1 MVLVLVVSSLDLR
14 KFLYVYCLWR
24 VTRPFLGPAHQGL
37 TRVVSWGCP
46 SRFCPRPSGLNPSG
60 GFFLVFSFF
69 FTMPRRF
76 PCTVSLDVKEFAD
89 LGTTRPEVVSKI
101 INSFHPIKPIVAVQF
116 VGYDAKV
123 TFESEDHKREVMA
136 NEYVS
141 IEGIEC
147 AVRGGGPRPQN
158 VLVYNFPF
166 EIPHAVVR
174 KALSPFGEVESVN
187 FRHWTYAREICD
199 GVRTVRMVRS
209 RAISRNLV
217 IDGFP
222 VKISYPGQTLECD
235 ICGESGHIAKNCSL
249 RGKCLECR
257 QSGHF
262 QRNCPVRLRRI
273 QRSVDS
279 LDPVPP
285 GDVSGPPPSASPPG
299 AGPPSVVLSGVPP
312 IAPLA
317 NQPDGVAS
325 EEFSSVDVRDNQLD
339 EFASQSILADVSV
352 VDPVSASE
360 GPFGIK
366 IGSSQPRAESQI
378 PNLSTP
384 VDTVAS
390 DVSSDNDSLVTVS
403 EGEITSNSDDSNVSE
418 HSTSNEDISESNVMD
433 NTSTSKENISESN
446 VMDNTNTTKENISES
461 NVTDNTNTTKEN
473 ISESNVMEST
483 CTVNENFSNTKNSNV
498 NDNVSNSLTN
508 SGSNLVSPGSSLNSV
523 LFSGG
528 AEAPLSSVGVSD
540 SAVRV
545 SNVPSGLRLS
555 KGSGS
560 GVSKP
565 AAARPSGLRPG
576 LRKVISDW
584 SLAARRMR

>member
-1 MVLVLVVSSLDLR
+1 M
-14 KFLYVYCLWR
+14 
-24 VTRPFLGPAHQGL
+24 
-37 TRVVSWGCP
+37 
-46 SRFCPRPSGLNPSG
+46 
-60 GFFLVFSFF
+60 
-69 FTMPRRF
+69 
-76 PCTVSLDVKEFAD
+76 
-89 LGTTRPEVVSKI
+89 
-101 INSFHPIKPIVAVQF
+101 
-116 VGYDAKV
+116 
-123 TFESEDHKREVMA
+123 
-136 NEYVS
+136 
-141 IEGIEC
+141 
-147 AVRGGGPRPQN
+147 
-158 VLVYNFPF
+158 
-166 EIPHAVVR
+166 
-174 KALSPFGEVESVN
+174 
-187 FRHWTYAREICD
+187 
-199 GVRTVRMVRS
+199 
-209 RAISRNLV
+209 
-217 IDGFP
+217 
-222 VKISYPGQTLECD
+222 
-235 ICGESGHIAKNCSL
+235 
-249 RGKCLECR
+249 
-257 QSGHF
+257 
-262 QRNCPVRLRRI
+262 
-273 QRSVDS
+273 
-279 LDPVPP
+279 
-285 GDVSGPPPSASPPG
+285 
-299 AGPPSVVLSGVPP
+299 VLSGVPP

-317 NQPDGVAS
+317 NQPDGVS
-325 EEFSSVDVRDNQLD
+325 CEESSSVDVRDNQLD

-384 VDTVAS
+384 VDTVTS

-418 HSTSNEDISESNVMD
+418 HSTTNENISESNVMD

-461 NVTDNTNTTKEN
+461 NV
-473 ISESNVMEST
+473 MEST
-483 CTVNENFSNTKNSNV
+483 CTVNENIRNTKNSNV
-498 NDNVSNSLTN
+498 NVNVSNSENVEIANGLTN

-523 LFSGG
+523 SFSGG

-555 KGSGS
+555 KGSSS

>member
-1 MVLVLVVSSLDLR
+1 MSLGVALLVFV
-14 KFLYVYCLWR
+14 
-24 VTRPFLGPAHQGL
+24 PAHQGL
-37 TRVVSWGCP
+37 TPVVG
-46 SRFCPRPSGLNPSG
+46 FSG
-60 GFFLVFSFF
+60 FSFF

-89 LGTTRPEVVSKI
+89 LGTTRLEVVSKI

-136 NEYVS
+136 HEYVS

-174 KALSPFGEVESVN
+174 EALSPFGEVESVN
-187 FRHWTYAREICD
+187 FRHWTHAREICD

-222 VKISYPGQTLECD
+222 VKISYPGQALECD
-235 ICGESGHIAKNCSL
+235 ICGELGHIAKNCSL

-262 QRNCPVRLRRI
+262 QRNCPVRLRRL

-299 AGPPSVVLSGVPP
+299 AGPPPVVLSGVPP

-317 NQPDGVAS
+317 NQPDGVAC
-325 EEFSSVDVRDNQLD
+325 EESSSVDVRDNQLD

-352 VDPVSASE
+352 VDPVSASA
-360 GPFGIK
+360 GPFGIM

-384 VDTVAS
+384 VDTVTS
-390 DVSSDNDSLVTVS
+390 DVSSDNDSLVSVS
-403 EGEITSNSDDSNVSE
+403 EGEITSSSNESNVSE
-418 HSTSNEDISESNVMD
+418 HSSMNCSDNTSITKVNISESNVMD
-433 NTSTSKENISESN
+433 NTNTTKENISESN

-461 NVTDNTNTTKEN
+461 NVMDNTNITKVN
-473 ISESNVMEST
+473 I
-483 CTVNENFSNTKNSNV
+483 SNTKNSNV
-498 NDNVSNSLTN
+498 NDNVSNSEN
-508 SGSNLVSPGSSLNSV
+508 VEIAVGSNLVSPGSSLNSV
-523 LFSGG
+523 SFSGG

-540 SAVRV
+540 GAVRV

-555 KGSGS
+555 KGSSS

-565 AAARPSGLRPG
+565 VAARPSGLRPG

-584 SLAARRMR
+584 SLAARRKR

>member
-1 MVLVLVVSSLDLR
+1 
-14 KFLYVYCLWR
+14 
-24 VTRPFLGPAHQGL
+24 
-37 TRVVSWGCP
+37 
-46 SRFCPRPSGLNPSG
+46 
-60 GFFLVFSFF
+60 
-69 FTMPRRF
+69 MPRRF

-89 LGTTRPEVVSKI
+89 LGTTCPEVVSKI

-123 TFESEDHKREVMA
+123 TFESEAHKREVMA

-174 KALSPFGEVESVN
+174 EALSPFGEVESVH
-187 FRHWTYAREICD
+187 FRHWTHAREICD

-222 VKISYPGQTLECD
+222 VKISYPGQALECD

-262 QRNCPVRLRRI
+262 QRNCPVRLRRL

-299 AGPPSVVLSGVPP
+299 AGPPPVVLSGVPP

-325 EEFSSVDVRDNQLD
+325 EESSSVDVRDNQLD

-384 VDTVAS
+384 VDTVTS

-418 HSTSNEDISESNVMD
+418 HSTTNEDISESNVMD

-461 NVTDNTNTTKEN
+461 NV
-473 ISESNVMEST
+473 MEST
-483 CTVNENFSNTKNSNV
+483 CTVNENISNTKNSNV
-498 NDNVSNSLTN
+498 NDNVSNSENVEIANGLTN

-523 LFSGG
+523 SFSGG
-528 AEAPLSSVGVSD
+528 AEAHLSSVGVSD

>member
-1 MVLVLVVSSLDLR
+1 
-14 KFLYVYCLWR
+14 
-24 VTRPFLGPAHQGL
+24 
-37 TRVVSWGCP
+37 
-46 SRFCPRPSGLNPSG
+46 
-60 GFFLVFSFF
+60 
-69 FTMPRRF
+69 MPRRF

-141 IEGIEC
+141 IERIEC

-174 KALSPFGEVESVN
+174 EALSPFGEVESVN
-187 FRHWTYAREICD
+187 FRHWTHAREICD
-199 GVRTVRMVRS
+199 GVRTVRLVRS

-222 VKISYPGQTLECD
+222 VKISYPGQALECD
-235 ICGESGHIAKNCSL
+235 ICGELGHIAKNCSL

-262 QRNCPVRLRRI
+262 QRNCPVRLRRL

-279 LDPVPP
+279 LNPVPP

-299 AGPPSVVLSGVPP
+299 AGPPPVVLSGVPP

-317 NQPDGVAS
+317 NQPDGVVS
-325 EEFSSVDVRDNQLD
+325 EESSSVDVRDNQLD

-352 VDPVSASE
+352 VDPVSAPA

-366 IGSSQPRAESQI
+366 IGSAQPRAESQI
-378 PNLSTP
+378 PNLYTP
-384 VDTVAS
+384 VDTVTS
-390 DVSSDNDSLVTVS
+390 DVSSDNDSLVSVS
-403 EGEITSNSDDSNVSE
+403 EGEITSSSNESNVSE
-418 HSTSNEDISESNVMD
+418 HSSMNCSDNTSITKVNIRESNVMD
-433 NTSTSKENISESN
+433 NTITTKENISESNAMDNTNTTKENISESN
-446 VMDNTNTTKENISES
+446 VMDNTNTTK
-461 NVTDNTNTTKEN
+461 VNT
-473 ISESNVMEST
+473 
-483 CTVNENFSNTKNSNV
+483 SNTKNSNV
-498 NDNVSNSLTN
+498 NDNVSNSEN
-508 SGSNLVSPGSSLNSV
+508 VEIAFGSNLVSPGSSLNSV
-523 LFSGG
+523 SFSGG

-540 SAVRV
+540 GAVRV

-555 KGSGS
+555 KGSSS

-565 AAARPSGLRPG
+565 VAARPSGLRPG

-584 SLAARRMR
+584 SLAARRKR

>member
-1 MVLVLVVSSLDLR
+1 
-14 KFLYVYCLWR
+14 
-24 VTRPFLGPAHQGL
+24 
-37 TRVVSWGCP
+37 
-46 SRFCPRPSGLNPSG
+46 
-60 GFFLVFSFF
+60 
-69 FTMPRRF
+69 MPRRF
-76 PCTVSLDVKEFAD
+76 PCTVSIDVKEFAD

-101 INSFHPIKPIVAVQF
+101 INSFHPIKPVVAVQF

-123 TFESEDHKREVMA
+123 TFGSEAHKREVMV

-141 IEGIEC
+141 IEGIDC

-158 VLVYNFPF
+158 VLVYNFPY

-174 KALSPFGEVESVN
+174 EALSPFGEVESVH
-187 FRHWTYAREICD
+187 FRHWTHAQEICD

-222 VKISYPGQTLECD
+222 VKISYPGQALECD
-235 ICGESGHIAKNCSL
+235 ICGELGHIAKNCSL

-262 QRNCPVRLRRI
+262 QRNCPVRLRRL

-279 LDPVPP
+279 LDPVPL
-285 GDVSGPPPSASPPG
+285 GDASGPPPSASPPG
-299 AGPPSVVLSGVPP
+299 AGLPPVVLSGVPP

-317 NQPDGVAS
+317 NPPDDVAS
-325 EEFSSVDVRDNQLD
+325 QPVLGSCGESSSVDVRDNQLD
-339 EFASQSILADVSV
+339 ELASQSILADVSV
-352 VDPVSASE
+352 DGPVSASV

-378 PNLSTP
+378 PNLSAP
-384 VDTVAS
+384 VDTVTS
-390 DVSSDNDSLVTVS
+390 DVSSDDDDSLVSVS
-403 EGEITSNSDDSNVSE
+403 EGEITSSSNESNVSE
-418 HSTSNEDISESNVMD
+418 HSSNVID
-433 NTSTSKENISESN
+433 NTRTTKENISESN

-461 NVTDNTNTTKEN
+461 NVMDNASTTKEN

-483 CTVNENFSNTKNSNV
+483 FTVNENISNTKNSNV
-498 NDNVSNSLTN
+498 NDNVSNSEN
-508 SGSNLVSPGSSLNSV
+508 VEIGSNLVSPGSSLNSV
-523 LFSGG
+523 SFSGG
-528 AEAPLSSVGVSD
+528 ADAPPSSVGVVD

-555 KGSGS
+555 KGSSS

-565 AAARPSGLRPG
+565 VAARPSGLRPG
-576 LRKVISDW
+576 LRKVIADW
-584 SLAARRMR
+584 SLAARRKR

>member
-1 MVLVLVVSSLDLR
+1 M
-14 KFLYVYCLWR
+14 
-24 VTRPFLGPAHQGL
+24 
-37 TRVVSWGCP
+37 
-46 SRFCPRPSGLNPSG
+46 
-60 GFFLVFSFF
+60 
-69 FTMPRRF
+69 
-76 PCTVSLDVKEFAD
+76 
-89 LGTTRPEVVSKI
+89 
-101 INSFHPIKPIVAVQF
+101 QF

-123 TFESEDHKREVMA
+123 TFESEDHKRQVMA

-174 KALSPFGEVESVN
+174 EALSPFGEVESVN
-187 FRHWTYAREICD
+187 FRHWTHAREICD

-222 VKISYPGQTLECD
+222 VKISYPGQALECD
-235 ICGESGHIAKNCSL
+235 ICGELGHIAKNCSL

-262 QRNCPVRLRRI
+262 QRNCPVRLRRL

-279 LDPVPP
+279 LDPVPT

-299 AGPPSVVLSGVPP
+299 AGPPPVVLSGVPP

-317 NQPDGVAS
+317 NQPDGVVS
-325 EEFSSVDVRDNQLD
+325 EESSSVDVHDNQLD

-352 VDPVSASE
+352 VQPVSAPA
-360 GPFGIK
+360 GPFGIM
-366 IGSSQPRAESQI
+366 IGSSQPRAQSQI

-384 VDTVAS
+384 VDTVTS
-390 DVSSDNDSLVTVS
+390 DVSSDNDSLVSVS
-403 EGEITSNSDDSNVSE
+403 EVEITSSSNESNVSE
-418 HSTSNEDISESNVMD
+418 HSSMNCSDNTSITKVNISESNVMD
-433 NTSTSKENISESN
+433 NINATKENISESN
-446 VMDNTNTTKENISES
+446 VMDNTNITKGNIS
-461 NVTDNTNTTKEN
+461 
-473 ISESNVMEST
+473 I
-483 CTVNENFSNTKNSNV
+483 TKNSNV
-498 NDNVSNSLTN
+498 NDNVSNSEN
-508 SGSNLVSPGSSLNSV
+508 VEIAVGSNLVSPGSSLNSV
-523 LFSGG
+523 PFSGG

-540 SAVRV
+540 GAVRV

-555 KGSGS
+555 KGSSS

-565 AAARPSGLRPG
+565 VAARPLGLRPG

-584 SLAARRMR
+584 SLAARRKR

>member
-1 MVLVLVVSSLDLR
+1 MNMSLLRELIVL
-14 KFLYVYCLWR
+14 F
-24 VTRPFLGPAHQGL
+24 
-37 TRVVSWGCP
+37 
-46 SRFCPRPSGLNPSG
+46 G
-60 GFFLVFSFF
+60 G
-69 FTMPRRF
+69 
-76 PCTVSLDVKEFAD
+76 
-89 LGTTRPEVVSKI
+89 
-101 INSFHPIKPIVAVQF
+101 
-116 VGYDAKV
+116 
-123 TFESEDHKREVMA
+123 
-136 NEYVS
+136 
-141 IEGIEC
+141 
-147 AVRGGGPRPQN
+147 GGGPRPQN
-158 VLVYNFPF
+158 VLVYNFPYD
-166 EIPHAVVR
+166 IPHAVVR
-174 KALSPFGEVESVN
+174 EALSPFGEVESVH
-187 FRHWTYAREICD
+187 FRHWTHAQGICD

-209 RAISRNLV
+209 RSIARNLV

-222 VKISYPGQTLECD
+222 VKISYPGQALECD

-262 QRNCPVRLRRI
+262 QRNCPVRLRWL

-279 LDPVPP
+279 LDPVPL
-285 GDVSGPPPSASPPG
+285 GDVSGPPSGALPPG
-299 AGPPSVVLSGVPP
+299 AGPPPVVLSGVPP

-317 NQPDGVAS
+317 NQPDGVAC
-325 EEFSSVDVRDNQLD
+325 EESSSVDVRDNQLD

-366 IGSSQPRAESQI
+366 IGSSQPCVESQI

-384 VDTVAS
+384 VDTVTS

-403 EGEITSNSDDSNVSE
+403 EEEITSNSDDSNVSE
-418 HSTSNEDISESNVMD
+418 HSTTNEDISESNVMD
-433 NTSTSKENISESN
+433 NTSTPKENISVSN
-446 VMDNTNTTKENISES
+446 VMDNTNTA
-461 NVTDNTNTTKEN
+461 KEN

-483 CTVNENFSNTKNSNV
+483 CTINENIGNTKNSNV
-498 NDNVSNSLTN
+498 NDNVSNSENVEIANGLAN
-508 SGSNLVSPGSSLNSV
+508 SG
-523 LFSGG
+523 
-528 AEAPLSSVGVSD
+528 AEVPLSSVGVSD

-584 SLAARRMR
+584 SLAARRKR

>member
-1 MVLVLVVSSLDLR
+1 MAGHPSLFGPCLSGLNPGRLLVALLVLV
-14 KFLYVYCLWR
+14 
-24 VTRPFLGPAHQGL
+24 PAHQGL
-37 TRVVSWGCP
+37 TPWWV
-46 SRFCPRPSGLNPSG
+46 L
-60 GFFLVFSFF
+60 FLCFSFF

-123 TFESEDHKREVMA
+123 TFESEAHKREVMA

-174 KALSPFGEVESVN
+174 EALSPFGEVESVN
-187 FRHWTYAREICD
+187 FRHWTHAREICD

-222 VKISYPGQTLECD
+222 VKISYPGQALECD
-235 ICGESGHIAKNCSL
+235 ICGELGHIAKNCSL

-262 QRNCPVRLRRI
+262 QRNCPVRLRRL

-299 AGPPSVVLSGVPP
+299 AGPPPVVLSGVPP

-317 NQPDGVAS
+317 NQPDGVAC
-325 EEFSSVDVRDNQLD
+325 EESSSVDVRDNQLD

-352 VDPVSASE
+352 VDPVSASD
-360 GPFGIK
+360 GPFGIT
-366 IGSSQPRAESQI
+366 IGSSQPCAESQI

-384 VDTVAS
+384 VDTVTS

-403 EGEITSNSDDSNVSE
+403 EVSE

-433 NTSTSKENISESN
+433 NTSTSKENISEIN
-446 VMDNTNTTKENISES
+446 VMDNTNTTKEIISES
-461 NVTDNTNTTKEN
+461 NVMDNTNTIKEN

-483 CTVNENFSNTKNSNV
+483 CTVNENFRNAKNSNV

-528 AEAPLSSVGVSD
+528 AEVPLSSVGVSD

>member
-1 MVLVLVVSSLDLR
+1 M
-14 KFLYVYCLWR
+14 C
-24 VTRPFLGPAHQGL
+24 
-37 TRVVSWGCP
+37 C
-46 SRFCPRPSGLNPSG
+46 SG
-60 GFFLVFSFF
+60 G
-69 FTMPRRF
+69 
-76 PCTVSLDVKEFAD
+76 
-89 LGTTRPEVVSKI
+89 G
-101 INSFHPIKPIVAVQF
+101 
-116 VGYDAKV
+116 G
-123 TFESEDHKREVMA
+123 
-136 NEYVS
+136 
-141 IEGIEC
+141 
-147 AVRGGGPRPQN
+147 GGGPRPQN
-158 VLVYNFPF
+158 VLVYNFPY
-166 EIPHAVVR
+166 ETPHAVVR
-174 KALSPFGEVESVN
+174 EALSPFGEVESVH
-187 FRHWTYAREICD
+187 FRHWTHAQEICD

-222 VKISYPGQTLECD
+222 VKISYPGQALECD

-257 QSGHF
+257 QSGYF
-262 QRNCPVRLRRI
+262 QRNCPVRLRWL
-273 QRSVDS
+273 QRSVVS
-279 LDPVPP
+279 LDPVPL
-285 GDVSGPPPSASPPG
+285 GDVSGPPSGASPPG
-299 AGPPSVVLSGVPP
+299 AGPPPVVLSGVPP
-312 IAPLA
+312 FAPLA

-325 EEFSSVDVRDNQLD
+325 EESSSVDVRDNQLD

-352 VDPVSASE
+352 DGPVSASA
-360 GPFGIK
+360 GPFGIQ

-378 PNLSTP
+378 PNLSVP
-384 VDTVAS
+384 VDTVTS
-390 DVSSDNDSLVTVS
+390 DVSSDNDSLVSVS
-403 EGEITSNSDDSNVSE
+403 EVEITSSSNESNVSE
-418 HSTSNEDISESNVMD
+418 HSSMNCSVISNTSTTNENISESNVMD
-433 NTSTSKENISESN
+433 NTSTTQENISESN
-446 VMDNTNTTKENISES
+446 VM
-461 NVTDNTNTTKEN
+461 DNTNTTKEN

-483 CTVNENFSNTKNSNV
+483 CTVNENFSNAKNSNV

-555 KGSGS
+555 KGSSS

-584 SLAARRMR
+584 SLAARRKR

>member
-1 MVLVLVVSSLDLR
+1 
-14 KFLYVYCLWR
+14 
-24 VTRPFLGPAHQGL
+24 
-37 TRVVSWGCP
+37 
-46 SRFCPRPSGLNPSG
+46 
-60 GFFLVFSFF
+60 
-69 FTMPRRF
+69 
-76 PCTVSLDVKEFAD
+76 
-89 LGTTRPEVVSKI
+89 
-101 INSFHPIKPIVAVQF
+101 
-116 VGYDAKV
+116 
-123 TFESEDHKREVMA
+123 
-136 NEYVS
+136 
-141 IEGIEC
+141 
-147 AVRGGGPRPQN
+147 
-158 VLVYNFPF
+158 
-166 EIPHAVVR
+166 
-174 KALSPFGEVESVN
+174 
-187 FRHWTYAREICD
+187 
-199 GVRTVRMVRS
+199 MVRS

-222 VKISYPGQTLECD
+222 VKISYPGQALECD

-262 QRNCPVRLRRI
+262 QRNCPVRLRRL

-285 GDVSGPPPSASPPG
+285 SDVSGLPPSVSPPG
-299 AGPPSVVLSGVPP
+299 AGPPPVVLSGVPP

-325 EEFSSVDVRDNQLD
+325 EESSSVDVRDNQLD
-339 EFASQSILADVSV
+339 EFASQSVLADVSV

-461 NVTDNTNTTKEN
+461 NVMDNTSTTKEN
-473 ISESNVMEST
+473 ISENNVMEST

-565 AAARPSGLRPG
+565 AAAHPSGLRPG

>member
-14 KFLYVYCLWR
+14 KFLHIYCFWW

-37 TRVVSWGCP
+37 TWVASWVALLVLVPAHQGLTPVV
-46 SRFCPRPSGLNPSG
+46 
-60 GFFLVFSFF
+60 GFFLCFSFF

-123 TFESEDHKREVMA
+123 TFESEAHKREVMA

-174 KALSPFGEVESVN
+174 EALSPFGEVESVH
-187 FRHWTYAREICD
+187 FRHWTHAREICD

-222 VKISYPGQTLECD
+222 VKISYPGQALECD

-262 QRNCPVRLRRI
+262 QRNCPVRLRRL

-299 AGPPSVVLSGVPP
+299 AGPPPVVLSGVSP

-317 NQPDGVAS
+317 NQPDGVAC
-325 EEFSSVDVRDNQLD
+325 EESSSVDVRDNQLD

-384 VDTVAS
+384 VDTVTS

-418 HSTSNEDISESNVMD
+418 HSESNVMD
-433 NTSTSKENISESN
+433 NTSISKENISEIN

-461 NVTDNTNTTKEN
+461 NVMDNANTIKEN

-483 CTVNENFSNTKNSNV
+483 CTVNENFSSAKNSNV

-555 KGSGS
+555 KGSSS

-584 SLAARRMR
+584 SLAARRKR

>member
-1 MVLVLVVSSLDLR
+1 
-14 KFLYVYCLWR
+14 
-24 VTRPFLGPAHQGL
+24 
-37 TRVVSWGCP
+37 
-46 SRFCPRPSGLNPSG
+46 
-60 GFFLVFSFF
+60 
-69 FTMPRRF
+69 MPRRF
-76 PCTVSLDVKEFAD
+76 PCTVSIDVKEFAD

-101 INSFHPIKPIVAVQF
+101 INSFHPIKPVVAVQF

-123 TFESEDHKREVMA
+123 TFESEAHKREVMA

-141 IEGIEC
+141 IEGIDC
-147 AVRGGGPRPQN
+147 AVRGGGGPRPQN
-158 VLVYNFPF
+158 VLVYNFPY

-174 KALSPFGEVESVN
+174 EALSPFGEVESVH
-187 FRHWTYAREICD
+187 FRHWTHAQEICD

-222 VKISYPGQTLECD
+222 VKISYPGQALECD
-235 ICGESGHIAKNCSL
+235 ICGELGHIAKNCSL

-262 QRNCPVRLRRI
+262 QRNCPVRLRRL

-279 LDPVPP
+279 LDPVPL
-285 GDVSGPPPSASPPG
+285 GDASGPPPPSASPPG
-299 AGPPSVVLSGVPP
+299 TGPPPVVLSGVPP

-317 NQPDGVAS
+317 NPPDGVAS
-325 EEFSSVDVRDNQLD
+325 QPVLGSCEESSSVDVRDNQLD
-339 EFASQSILADVSV
+339 ELASQSILADVSV
-352 VDPVSASE
+352 DGPVSASV

-378 PNLSTP
+378 PNLSAP
-384 VDTVAS
+384 VDTVTS
-390 DVSSDNDSLVTVS
+390 DVSSDDDSFVSVS
-403 EGEITSNSDDSNVSE
+403 EGEITSSSNESNVSE
-418 HSTSNEDISESNVMD
+418 HSSVISISSNVID
-433 NTSTSKENISESN
+433 NTSTTKENISESN
-446 VMDNTNTTKENISES
+446 VMDNTNTIKENISES
-461 NVTDNTNTTKEN
+461 NVMDNTNTAKEN

-523 LFSGG
+523 SFSGG
-528 AEAPLSSVGVSD
+528 AEAPLSSVGVLD

-555 KGSGS
+555 KGSSS

-565 AAARPSGLRPG
+565 VAARPSGLRPG

-584 SLAARRMR
+584 SLAARRKR

>member
-1 MVLVLVVSSLDLR
+1 
-14 KFLYVYCLWR
+14 
-24 VTRPFLGPAHQGL
+24 
-37 TRVVSWGCP
+37 
-46 SRFCPRPSGLNPSG
+46 
-60 GFFLVFSFF
+60 
-69 FTMPRRF
+69 MPRRF

-174 KALSPFGEVESVN
+174 EALSPFGEVESVN
-187 FRHWTYAREICD
+187 FRHWTHAREICD

-222 VKISYPGQTLECD
+222 VKISYPGQALECD
-235 ICGESGHIAKNCSL
+235 ICGELGHIAKNCSL

-262 QRNCPVRLRRI
+262 QRNCPVRLRRL

-279 LDPVPP
+279 LDPVPT
-285 GDVSGPPPSASPPG
+285 GDVSGPPPSASPLG
-299 AGPPSVVLSGVPP
+299 AGLPPVVLSGVPP

-317 NQPDGVAS
+317 NQPDGVVT
-325 EEFSSVDVRDNQLD
+325 EESSSVDVRDNQLD
-339 EFASQSILADVSV
+339 EFGSQSILADVSV

-360 GPFGIK
+360 GPFGIT
-366 IGSSQPRAESQI
+366 IGSSQLCAESQI

-384 VDTVAS
+384 VDTVTS

-418 HSTSNEDISESNVMD
+418 HSESNVMD
-433 NTSTSKENISESN
+433 NTSTSKENISEIN
-446 VMDNTNTTKENISES
+446 VMDNTNTTKENIS
-461 NVTDNTNTTKEN
+461 NVMDNTNTIKES

-483 CTVNENFSNTKNSNV
+483 CTVNENFSNAKNSNV

-584 SLAARRMR
+584 SLAARRKR